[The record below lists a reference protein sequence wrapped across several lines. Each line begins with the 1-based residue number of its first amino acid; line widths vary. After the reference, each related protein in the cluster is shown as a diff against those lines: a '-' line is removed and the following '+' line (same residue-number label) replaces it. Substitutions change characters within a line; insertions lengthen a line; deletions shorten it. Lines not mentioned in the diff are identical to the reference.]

1 VNRGMVGLV
10 LVLAGATAACGSDA
24 PSEPTTPEPLVYD
37 VGGFRIEDA
46 TRQASTGLVDSI
58 AAALGAAVTAVTG
71 FLPEF
76 TLPDDTITFRLL
88 EGGGIPY
95 VTTDQLLIVQWN
107 QDLALEYLPHQ
118 VTHLLT
124 GYQRR
129 VFLEEGIAVYAT
141 EVLDPTSTITNP
153 YRGQSSHAW
162 VSLFEQSGS
171 TIPLA
176 SAFAAGNLVFS
187 YTGSSSDASAWQL
200 FIEAAS
206 FTRWVFAVFGRD
218 AWLQLYESND
228 LATGLGSNT
237 LDLERAWLTAVRD
250 SYPNP
255 LSCEEALGTR
265 GPLTT
270 REQFWCARARGE

>member
-1 VNRGMVGLV
+1 VNRGIVWGG
-10 LVLAGATAACGSDA
+10 VLALVGAVGACSADA
-24 PSEPTTPEPLVYD
+24 PVDPTPEPLVYD

-46 TRQASTGLVDSI
+46 TRQASAGLIDSI
-58 AAALGAAVTAVTG
+58 AVALGAAVTSVTG

-95 VTTDQLLIVQWN
+95 VTTDALLIVQWN

-124 GYQRR
+124 GYLRR
-129 VFLEEGIAVYAT
+129 PFLEEGIAVYAT
-141 EVLDPTSTITNP
+141 EVLDSTSMIMNP
-153 YRGQSSHAW
+153 YRGQPPHAW

-176 SAFAAGNLVFS
+176 TVFAAGGLAYS

-200 FIEAAS
+200 FIEAGS

-218 AWLQLYESND
+218 AWLQLYESDD
-228 LATGLGSNT
+228 LATGLNGNPI
-237 LDLERAWLTAVRD
+237 DLERAWLTAARD

-255 LSCEEALGTR
+255 LTCEDALGTR

-270 REQFWCARARGE
+270 RDQFWCARARGQ